1 MDTKLKLIADT
12 FGLDR
17 VKFNQPLAE
26 FTTLKVGGIA
36 SLFFIAFTQ
45 KELLRMIEFC
55 RDLKVP
61 FFIFGTGSK
70 MMISEKGFLGVV
82 IKNRTKNTKIISI
95 KGKVGKGVIG
105 VESALI
111 EIESGLSM
119 NSFVEFLD
127 KQGLQSSTFINSSG
141 SLGGNLFINQDLQE
155 KIESVKTLDEDSN
168 IEEISI
174 DRLSLQKHVI
184 LSAVLRIKSKI

>member
-12 FGLDR
+12 FGLDK
-17 VKFNQPLAE
+17 VKFNQPLSE
-26 FTTLKVGGIA
+26 FTALKVGGLA

-61 FFIFGTGSK
+61 FFVFGTGSK

-141 SLGGNLFINQDLQE
+141 TLGGNLFINQDLQE
-155 KIESVKTLDEDSN
+155 KIESVKILDKDSN